1 MSGFRNAPVCEPPN
15 RSTRLA
21 YFVIFFSSFGEPRD
35 DRDERPGK
43 STRATM
49 ALMETVGKVAGKV
62 AKFAD
67 DYKVRVVPLA
77 PARAIPRGAAPRAID
92 HPRRPQPYAI
102 ADTDA

>member
-1 MSGFRNAPVCEPPN
+1 M
-15 RSTRLA
+15 
-21 YFVIFFSSFGEPRD
+21 D
-35 DRDERPGK
+35 
-43 STRATM
+43 
-49 ALMETVGKVAGKV
+49 TVGKVAGKV

-102 ADTDA
+102 ADADA